1 MSMITA
7 YEEAVATIPAIAESW
22 LDTPYVYGACVK
34 GKGVDCARF
43 IMAVYREAG
52 FVPPGYRT
60 PHQHKDW
67 HYGKHVDKDV
77 FMREVLKFAH
87 RISIEDVRPGDVV
100 SFLYNGIE
108 SHLAIVVGDG
118 CIVHAVSGSRVK
130 KQLLRSLDNVCS
142 VYRANGI

>member
-1 MSMITA
+1 MTLA
-7 YEEAVATIPAIAESW
+7 YDEMLATIPEIAESW
-22 LDTPYVYGACVK
+22 EGTPYIYGACVK

-43 IMAVYREAG
+43 IMAVYQKAG

-60 PHQHKDW
+60 PHQHREW

-77 FMREVLKFAH
+77 FVREILKFSH
-87 RISIEDVRPGDVV
+87 KISPDDIQPGDVI

-118 CIVHAVSGSRVK
+118 CIIHAVSGSRVK
-130 KQLLRSLDNVCS
+130 KQLLRTLNNICS
-142 VYRANGI
+142 VYRVNGI